1 MNAVEKAVRR
11 ADSMQQRHLPTA
23 FLVGVIKKYTDD
35 NGGVL
40 VANLAYAAF
49 ISIFPLLL
57 ILVTVLVNIAASDPA
72 LRTEVISAATRQ
84 FPLIGNQL
92 ASNIHALRRSTSVS
106 LIVGLAILFW
116 GVTRLAQAGLF
127 AMEQIW
133 NLPGPARPGYVPRL
147 ARSVVFLSV
156 LTLGLVIS
164 TLLAGLVTYGH
175 HAAAFRMLAQL
186 LAGLANI
193 GLYFLAFRVLT
204 PKGVRSRQ
212 LLPGAIA
219 GGVFWTLLQAVG
231 AYLVHHYLGSNSVYG
246 IFATVLGL
254 VAWIYFSVAGTIY
267 AAEINVVLARR
278 LWPRALVQPP
288 LTEADRAT
296 MALQALQN
304 QRREEQQIEVTF
316 NDRAPGTIPPDSTPR
331 RPEDV
336 APPADT
342 SQMRS
347 S

>member
-1 MNAVEKAVRR
+1 MV
-11 ADSMQQRHLPTA
+11 
-23 FLVGVIKKYTDD
+23 KKFGDD

-57 ILVTVLVNIAASDPA
+57 ILVTVLVNIAASDPT

-92 ASNIHALRRSTSVS
+92 ASNIHALRRSTTVS
-106 LIVGLAILFW
+106 LVVGLLILLW
-116 GVTRLAQAGLF
+116 GATRLAQAGLF
-127 AMEQIW
+127 AMEQVW

-147 ARSVVFLSV
+147 GRSVAFLSV

-175 HAAAFRMLAQL
+175 HALAFRMLAQV
-186 LAGLANI
+186 LAALANI
-193 GLYFLAFRVLT
+193 GLYVLAFRVLT
-204 PKGVRSRQ
+204 PKGVRTRQ
-212 LLPGAIA
+212 LVPGAIA
-219 GGVFWTLLQAVG
+219 GGIFWTLLQALG
-231 AYLVHHYLGSNSVYG
+231 AYLVHHYLGTSSVYG

-254 VAWIYFSVAGTIY
+254 VAWVYFSVQGTVY

-288 LTEADRAT
+288 LTEADRAS

-304 QRREEQQIEVTF
+304 QRRQEQQVEVTF
-316 NDRAPGTIPPDSTPR
+316 NDRPAGTPTPDSTPR

-336 APPADT
+336 APPAST
-342 SQMRS
+342 PSARAPPAQLPPPTAPAAYRRTTLGR
-347 S
+347 

>member
-1 MNAVEKAVRR
+1 VNVVEKALRR
-11 ADSMQQRHLPTA
+11 ADSVQQRHQPTA
-23 FLVGVIKKYTDD
+23 FLFGVIKKFGDD

-72 LRTEVISAATRQ
+72 LRADVIGAATRQ

-106 LIVGLAILFW
+106 LVAGLAILLW

-147 ARSVVFLSV
+147 GRSVVFLSV

-164 TLLAGLVTYGH
+164 TLLGGLVTYGQH
-175 HAAAFRMLAQL
+175 EAAFRMLAQL
-186 LAGLANI
+186 LAALANI

-219 GGVFWTLLQAVG
+219 GGIFWTLLQAVG

-254 VAWIYFSVAGTIY
+254 VAWIYFSVAGTI
-267 AAEINVVLARR
+267 
-278 LWPRALVQPP
+278 
-288 LTEADRAT
+288 
-296 MALQALQN
+296 
-304 QRREEQQIEVTF
+304 
-316 NDRAPGTIPPDSTPR
+316 S
-331 RPEDV
+331 
-336 APPADT
+336 
-342 SQMRS
+342 
-347 S
+347 